1 MKREFAALIGTAFLI
16 SAIPF
21 QLMGWSVTA
30 WVLGVIGV
38 AAGWKSGYRIHVH
51 TEEDYHRSLAFF
63 PLRLFLYPG

>member
-30 WVLGVIGV
+30 WILGLIGVITE
-38 AAGWKSGYRIHVH
+38 WKSGYRIHVH
-51 TEEDYHRSLAFF
+51 TDEE
-63 PLRLFLYPG
+63 